1 MSKGNSVQLS
11 TFLSWKVDEDI
22 GFNSVKKEGKELVV
36 KVWCKSC
43 AKYSDV
49 IRSDSMAERS
59 SEGRCVE
66 VCGGIGLVTKHAVT
80 RHLSGQVS
88 GQFNVESKV
97 DRTRDH
103 SPCFLRLLSCRRI
116 ASE

>member
-66 VCGGIGLVTKHAVT
+66 VCGGIGL
-80 RHLSGQVS
+80 
-88 GQFNVESKV
+88 
-97 DRTRDH
+97 RDEARCH
-103 SPCFLRLLSCRRI
+103 STFVWTGKWSIQCRK
-116 ASE
+116 